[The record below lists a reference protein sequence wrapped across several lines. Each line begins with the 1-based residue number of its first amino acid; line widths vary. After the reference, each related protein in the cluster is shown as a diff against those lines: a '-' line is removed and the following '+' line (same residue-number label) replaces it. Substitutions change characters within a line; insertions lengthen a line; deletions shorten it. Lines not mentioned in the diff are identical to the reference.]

1 VDRAAGPESSGCSCA
16 GTGPPRLP
24 LALSIAAA
32 RAAAGHGVTLAGLAT
47 ELREARGRLDALE
60 IPGAADAAGDA
71 YRAAGDTDAAR
82 ESWQQALAIPGDL
95 RYSQA
100 SQVRARPRNLAKTS

>member
-1 VDRAAGPESSGCSCA
+1 MASRWPASPRSCGRRA
-16 GTGPPRLP
+16 
-24 LALSIAAA
+24 
-32 RAAAGHGVTLAGLAT
+32 
-47 ELREARGRLDALE
+47 
-60 IPGAADAAGDA
+60 GAADAAGDA